1 MEFIANYNWSITVI
15 LIMAVIGLIVAGA
28 YFIVWY
34 GKLQARLS
42 DEYERYY
49 SKIQTVLDYE
59 VCEANY
65 EWICRLFDRLLQC
78 KYKNEEMTKVLND
91 RFVLQYA
98 EIIEMKRIS
107 Q

>member
-1 MEFIANYNWSITVI
+1 MEEFIHNYDKSI
-15 LIMAVIGLIVAGA
+15 AVVLFLVVMFIIVRFAMR
-28 YFIVWY
+28 Y
-34 GKLQARLS
+34 GKLQAHLAG
-42 DEYERYY
+42 EYERYY
-49 SKIQTVLDYE
+49 AKIERVLEYE

>member
-1 MEFIANYNWSITVI
+1 MNWLITI
-15 LIMAVIGLIVAGA
+15 TCIIIFLASL
-28 YFIVWY
+28 YFLSKIIIKR
-34 GKLQARLS
+34 GKKVSHQAT
-42 DEYERYY
+42 EYERKYKLIK
-49 SKIQTVLDYE
+49 KIINSYE

-65 EWICRLFDRLLQC
+65 EWICRLFDHLLQC
-78 KYKNEEMTKVLND
+78 KYKNPEMTKVLND